1 MSTNNEVKPTKIV
14 AARRSSLKSSDT
26 NAKLD
31 PESLLKLKNKRNSVS
46 WGQSNTFQFK
56 AMKAMFQESK
66 EVDKPSKETAERHQK
81 FVESRKKSIK
91 NEFSIVKE
99 MMKNKNMIA
108 EEDSDEEVKKNTDK
122 NIQIGKDAL
131 NEESESGSNC
141 SHSDNEE
148 NEDEEKKDKEEK
160 KEN

>member
-1 MSTNNEVKPTKIV
+1 MSSNNEVKPTKIV

-81 FVESRKKSIK
+81 FV
-91 NEFSIVKE
+91 
-99 MMKNKNMIA
+99 
-108 EEDSDEEVKKNTDK
+108 
-122 NIQIGKDAL
+122 
-131 NEESESGSNC
+131 
-141 SHSDNEE
+141 
-148 NEDEEKKDKEEK
+148 
-160 KEN
+160 